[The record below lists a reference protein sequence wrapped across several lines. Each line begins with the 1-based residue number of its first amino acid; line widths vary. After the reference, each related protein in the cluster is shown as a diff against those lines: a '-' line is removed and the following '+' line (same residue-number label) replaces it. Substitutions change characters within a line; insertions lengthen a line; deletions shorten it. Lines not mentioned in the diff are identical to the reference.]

1 MQQIMTHSFR
11 SLPIRQS
18 GSLTAIKSISYGVNM
33 KPVSPQGGALAK
45 TNTAIVALD
54 EGS

>member
-1 MQQIMTHSFR
+1 MGGISFR

-45 TNTAIVALD
+45 TNTAIAALD